1 MSEDNS
7 NRSNPKKPFL
17 RLHGFQKPFHFMQ
30 VLSWIY
36 FTIET
41 LSFYILVAPS
51 LFNYSLLLY
60 IIIQSVFA
68 VLIVSIITLAVLA
81 TKTDTTDPLIV

>member
-17 RLHGFQKPFHFMQ
+17 RFQKPFHFMQ